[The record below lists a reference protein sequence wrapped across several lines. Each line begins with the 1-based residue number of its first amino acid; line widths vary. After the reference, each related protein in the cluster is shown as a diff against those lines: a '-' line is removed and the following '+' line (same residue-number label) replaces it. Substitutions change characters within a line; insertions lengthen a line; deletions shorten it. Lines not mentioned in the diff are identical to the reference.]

1 MHHNHHIR
9 CRMQLLCP
17 LCNTV
22 RSGHFCICNCV
33 RGYAKTVRRTC
44 TWLYMY
50 VCARV
55 SERAFSEPM
64 ICSIPNGWIFPMSSM
79 TCTKSFFFKW
89 RTRSVDQGRLIY
101 CKDCFAR
108 GRTQLHMQMC
118 QGGHIALCSGVRAD
132 TIAYAKPSGGH
143 YCIRNN
149 VLRIVLHRGH
159 NCIRH
164 RSTVQYPQRY
174 TSKCDVFYMN
184 KFLPV
189 NTYDFRRAMTKRDV
203 FSLVTSTT
211 VFPCFTKRLPL

>member
-1 MHHNHHIR
+1 MHSLLVNCPKMHHNHHIR

-118 QGGHIALCSGVRAD
+118 QGGHNCIMQRCL
-132 TIAYAKPSGGH
+132 GGH
-143 YCIRNN
+143 DCICKTVRRT
-149 VLRIVLHRGH
+149 LLHTGM
-159 NCIRH
+159 
-164 RSTVQYPQRY
+164 Q
-174 TSKCDVFYMN
+174 
-184 KFLPV
+184 
-189 NTYDFRRAMTKRDV
+189 
-203 FSLVTSTT
+203 
-211 VFPCFTKRLPL
+211 